1 MGHKMASFDLE
12 RRAAERDT
20 VMVAHS
26 PTLNPKGFRRRHLR
40 VYMDGTGAEYVR
52 VGKRGLMR
60 RYLRE
65 MAYKEI
71 SEDLGLRIYYE
82 YPPEGSTFP
91 EVVRPRR

>member
-40 VYMDGTGAEYVR
+40 VYMDGTG
-52 VGKRGLMR
+52 GLMR